1 MFKKIRLKNGLRILF
16 VPEKRTQTL
25 TFLIMV
31 KTGSKYEKKDEKGIS
46 HFLEHMCFKGTR
58 KRRTP
63 IEISEILDR
72 VGGIYNAST
81 SQELT
86 CYWCKVKENFWNLAL
101 DWISDIFL
109 NSTIPEEEL
118 EKEKGVI
125 LEELRMRKDHPMIF
139 IEDLWYKLLYKD
151 QPAGWMVIGEEKTIR
166 EMTREKILNY
176 RNEQY
181 RADNTILVVAGNF
194 DEKKVKRKAE
204 KYFKKLKAKKGRSE
218 PEVLEEQKKPEI
230 LVEKRNVDQSH
241 IILGFRGVNLFSRER
256 YTQEILAT
264 ILGGMMSSRLFVKI
278 REKMGIAYYISTI
291 SEENPQTGFLA
302 TRAGLKTEKLFE
314 GIKEILKEFK
324 KIIKEGPDK
333 EELKKAKENL
343 KGKMAILLE
352 TSDAKAT
359 FYGTQEILEGEILT
373 PKEVFKKIDSVSKN
387 DILNY
392 ARKHFRPESLN
403 LAVISPIGEIK
414 NYQRTLSN
422 SF

>member
-1 MFKKIRLKNGLRILF
+1 MFKKIKLKNNLRILL

-46 HFLEHMCFKGTR
+46 HFLEHMCFKGTK
-58 KRRTP
+58 KRPNSIR
-63 IEISEILDR
+63 ISETLDR
-72 VGGIYNAST
+72 VGGIYNAFT

-86 CYWCKVKENFWNLAL
+86 SYWCKVKESFLNLAL

-109 NSTIPEEEL
+109 NSTIPKEEL

-125 LEELRMRKDHPMIF
+125 LEELRMRKDHPMVF
-139 IEDLWYKLLYKD
+139 IEDLWYRLLYKD
-151 QPAGWMVIGEEKTIR
+151 QPAGWMVVGEEETIKK
-166 EMTREKILNY
+166 MTREKILNY
-176 RNEQY
+176 RREQY

-194 DEKKVKRKAE
+194 DEKETKGKVE
-204 KYFKKLKAKKGRSE
+204 KYFKKLKVGKGRKE
-218 PEVLEEQKKPEI
+218 PEVLEGQKKSEI
-230 LVEKRNVDQSH
+230 LVERRDVDQSH
-241 IILGFRGVNLFSRER
+241 IILGFRGVNLFSKER
-256 YTQEILAT
+256 YSQEVLAT

-278 REKMGIAYYISTI
+278 REKMGIAYYISAI

-302 TRAGLKTEKLFE
+302 ARAGLKTEKLFD
-314 GIKEILKEFK
+314 GIKEILREFK
-324 KIIKEGPDK
+324 KIIKEGPNK

-359 FYGTQEILEGEILT
+359 FYGTQEILEGKILT
-373 PKEVFKKIDSVSKN
+373 PKEIFKKIDSVSKN

-392 ARKHFRPESLN
+392 ARKYFRPENLN
-403 LAVISPIGEIK
+403 LTAISPIGEIK
-414 NYQRTLSN
+414 NYQRSLSN
-422 SF
+422 F